1 MPALRDALRDLTED
15 VFFDLLESDEAYLLV
30 LDVPGITADSLG
42 WTVED
47 GRLSITGQR
56 AKAVPDDYHYL
67 EENRSLFLDV
77 DLPLPDE
84 VRAAD
89 VEANAVVERG
99 VLELTLPKSEPG
111 SEETTIDIIE
121 TKTAGDE
128 NGDIASEGD
137 AGTTANR
144 TSDTGIDADTDT
156 DIDTNTDTDADT
168 NTDTDADTDTNS
180 R

>member
-128 NGDIASEGD
+128 NGDTASEGD

-156 DIDTNTDTDADT
+156 DTDIDTNTDTD
-168 NTDTDADTDTNS
+168 TDTNS